1 MRLSLVCAAALL
13 SFHAYAGEY
22 RSVGEGGAVLYDAPS
37 REATPLYVVTKDYPL
52 EIIVQTEHWLKVR
65 DHTGTLSWI
74 EKQKF
79 GERHTV
85 VVTASSAE
93 ARLRP
98 EEGAPIAFVAAQD
111 VALELVEQ
119 APGGWLHVR
128 HADGADGYLRSALVW
143 GWGG

>member
-1 MRLSLVCAAALL
+1 MRRSLILAAALL
-13 SFHAYAGEY
+13 SLQAYAGEY

-52 EIIVQTEHWLKVR
+52 ELIVQTEHWIKVQ
-65 DHTGTLSWI
+65 DHTGALSWI
-74 EKQKF
+74 EKQRL

-85 VVTASSAE
+85 VVTASLAE
-93 ARLRP
+93 AHLRP
-98 EEGAPIAFVAAQD
+98 EDGAPIAFVAARD

-128 HADGADGYLRSALVW
+128 HADGVAGYLRAALVW
-143 GWGG
+143 GG